1 MAQFFYVHPENPQS
15 RLIRQAVELI
25 REGAV
30 IVYPT
35 DSSYALGCQLGN
47 KAAVDRIRHIR
58 RIDER
63 HHLTL
68 VCRDLSELGTFAMVD
83 NRQFRL
89 LKAATPGPYTFILNA
104 TREVPRRLV
113 HPKRQTIGLRV
124 PDHPVVSA
132 LLAELGE
139 PLLSTTLQLPD
150 HAEPLNDAEQIRD
163 ALEHDVDLI
172 LSAGACEMAV
182 TTVIDLSGREPEL
195 VRQGLGDASLF
206 GL

>member
-15 RLIRQAVELI
+15 RPIRQAVELI

-124 PDHPVVSA
+124 PDHPVVAA

-163 ALEHDVDLI
+163 SLEHDVDLI

-195 VRQGLGDASLF
+195 VRQGLGDATLF

>member
-124 PDHPVVSA
+124 PDHPVVAA

-163 ALEHDVDLI
+163 SLEHDVDLI

-195 VRQGLGDASLF
+195 VRQGLGDATLF